1 MRRVA
6 SVRAAMLVVPLLV
19 SSTAHGQS
27 NLERVVNGAYSPSHD
42 YDLIHQR
49 IEVSGF
55 DWDSTAF
62 DGNVTTTVVSRRP
75 GLDAIVLD
83 MDRQLEVKAVTGP
96 RGTSWSSE
104 RPADSLVVRTGKP
117 IAFGDTVRFA
127 VRYRGHIAQGRG
139 LYFFPGDGRPHR
151 PQQVYSGGGTD
162 GNPRWIPTYGAP
174 HDKATWELAA
184 TVPERFT
191 VVSNGRLVS
200 DRRIKGGLRTVHWAQ
215 EKPASTYLIS
225 LVVAPLVKVSD
236 RWRDVPLDYYVYR
249 EDSAL
254 ARPLFGVTADMMEVY
269 GRLTGV
275 RYPWNKYAQTTVA
288 DFIGGMEN
296 VSATTLVDWV
306 PDRRAYHDRPWY
318 QHVLV
323 PHELAHQWFGN
334 LVTAENWANYWLNE
348 GFAQFMPGQYWG
360 VKLGEQAED
369 DYYFEEYQ
377 QFLVRDARRRTPLAT
392 YNSNNV
398 YPKGALVLRMLKQQ
412 LGTER
417 FWAAINRYLTRH
429 AGGTATSDDLR
440 QAVLDATGESLPWFW
455 SQWIYQAGYPEFAV
469 TSRWDSAAGA
479 LSLEVRQSQRDTA
492 TADSAGVRYT
502 VPLAF
507 RAPMAIRVGTAAGDV
522 VGRVV
527 IDRREQTVR
536 IDGVASRPT
545 MVVFDDRNEVLK
557 TLDFDQPTSWLATLL
572 ARHDDLW
579 NRSWAIGQLARRGGD
594 SAAARALARAA
605 GGADHPL
612 TRAQAVSALAR
623 FPATI
628 ARPPVDAALRDTSA
642 RVRESAVT
650 ALGSLGGPGAAAI
663 AARAWQGDVSYEVRA
678 AALTALTRV
687 DSAGA
692 REAVLKALETA
703 SYRDAIRNAAIAA
716 VMQRPDSGLVEA
728 LARVAGVQELP
739 VTALALLGA
748 RGNAHAAAALRRLGD
763 DRRPW
768 VRAWAREAAQQV
780 GGGS

>member
-1 MRRVA
+1 
-6 SVRAAMLVVPLLV
+6 
-19 SSTAHGQS
+19 
-27 NLERVVNGAYSPSHD
+27 
-42 YDLIHQR
+42 
-49 IEVSGF
+49 
-55 DWDSTAF
+55 
-62 DGNVTTTVVSRRP
+62 VSRRP
-75 GLDAIVLD
+75 GLEAVVLD
-83 MDRQLEVKAVTGP
+83 MDRQLEVKAVTGT
-96 RGTSWSSE
+96 RGATLGFE
-104 RPADSLVVRTGKP
+104 RPGDSLVVRTGRAV
-117 IAFGDTVRFA
+117 AFGDTARFA

-139 LYFFPGDGRPHR
+139 LYFFPDDGRPHR

-174 HDKATWELAA
+174 HDKATWELVA

-191 VVSNGRLVS
+191 VVSNGRLVG

-318 QHVLV
+318 QYVLV

-557 TLDFDQPTSWLATLL
+557 TLDFDQPTPWLATLL

-594 SAAARALARAA
+594 SVAARALARAA

-623 FPATI
+623 FPAAI
-628 ARPPVDAALRDTSA
+628 ARPAVDAALRDTSA
-642 RVRESAVT
+642 RVREAAVT
-650 ALGSLGGPGAAAI
+650 ALGALGGPDAAAF
-663 AARAWQGDVSYEVRA
+663 AARAWQGDASYEVRA

-687 DSAGA
+687 DPTGA
-692 REAVLKALETA
+692 REAVLKALETP
-703 SYRDAIRNAAIAA
+703 SYRDAIQNAAIAA

-728 LARVAGVQELP
+728 LARVAGAQELP

-768 VRAWAREAAQQV
+768 VRAWAREAAEQVV
-780 GGGS
+780 GGS